1 MIESTSE
8 LLKAFVCIKDFSLDK
23 AETLLNQ
30 FAEHIANFATLRTG
44 VVYQQAKRCSSMI
57 GVIGSDLCGYMLS
70 FVRPDDLEGLVHVC
84 KTFHQGIMK
93 LAWKECYIDRMKSN
107 YSFGISLPPVL
118 DFEEYCSQNLDLY
131 SNSPWCKHV
140 EKLTIELQRL
150 DAYDLDDDLDELFD
164 FVKQLKSLKRL
175 RVLVLESDGNFEVQK
190 FCADVVSFHSNK
202 MEELQIDFG
211 RYRGDQSRFC
221 LREDFLKSISK
232 SQLKSFSITLGHYI
246 DESKILNALP
256 NSITNLTLMLGS
268 HTVINFSVLAE
279 LRLDFLKIVDGVV
292 PKDELSPFTQ
302 TIRKVSSLV
311 LELVSCPSDDFE
323 KALRD
328 SLDNLK
334 KLVLE
339 VKEEDI
345 KSIVLLKCS
354 QNLESAILTG
364 PKIVAGLDISEMSPK
379 LQYLQIADYRCPKD
393 IAQKLIDHAKEK
405 RKQSLKIFSISYRN
419 YGKLDWTSSSPGCT
433 PSFGDN
439 LEKVANK
446 YSLREENS
454 LELSSKKRKR

>member
-1 MIESTSE
+1 
-8 LLKAFVCIKDFSLDK
+8 
-23 AETLLNQ
+23 
-30 FAEHIANFATLRTG
+30 
-44 VVYQQAKRCSSMI
+44 
-57 GVIGSDLCGYMLS
+57 MLS

-150 DAYDLDDDLDELFD
+150 DAYDLDDDLEELFD

-292 PKDELSPFTQ
+292 PKDELSPFIQ

-364 PKIVAGLDISEMSPK
+364 PNIVAGLDISEMSPK

-393 IAQKLIDHAKEK
+393 IAQKLIDHAKENESSLSRFFQFHIGTMVSWIGPLLVQAAHLPLATIWRRWQTNIHFAK
-405 RKQSLKIFSISYRN
+405 RILLSQVQRKGSVEATNIFN
-419 YGKLDWTSSSPGCT
+419 ESSHFPLAIPLENELTCKHLIFHRAKRTRALFST
-433 PSFGDN
+433 PP
-439 LEKVANK
+439 KAV
-446 YSLREENS
+446 
-454 LELSSKKRKR
+454 